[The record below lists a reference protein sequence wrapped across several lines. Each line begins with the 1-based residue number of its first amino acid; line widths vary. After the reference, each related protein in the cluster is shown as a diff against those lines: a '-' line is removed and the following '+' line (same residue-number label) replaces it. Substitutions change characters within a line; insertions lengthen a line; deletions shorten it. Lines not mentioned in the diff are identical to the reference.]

1 MFGSTTSDGIRAAR
15 VSSSSGAV
23 EKRARGQDS
32 EEVIAGR
39 MQQAVAEMSHY
50 NEFDHVLIN
59 DDFEGSLQ
67 SLMGLFSASNSVKEP
82 TIEQIEQIISS

>member
-1 MFGSTTSDGIRAAR
+1 
-15 VSSSSGAV
+15 
-23 EKRARGQDS
+23 
-32 EEVIAGR
+32 